1 MAQQAIHLA
10 RTLQR
15 RPSDLQSLQE
25 AKQQQE
31 LERIMRSPHDK
42 TTLVQMT
49 DQGLR
54 SKRAVRAVD
63 QLIHILDVQGVPRF
77 FFPFDRVLLEG
88 FRSFRGYLPAVFIRM
103 VREKMREDTANV
115 ILPAEEEHLLSHL
128 CARH

>member
-1 MAQQAIHLA
+1 
-10 RTLQR
+10 
-15 RPSDLQSLQE
+15 
-25 AKQQQE
+25 
-31 LERIMRSPHDK
+31 MRSPHDK